1 MTDLGIV
8 LIFIKMQSPY
18 IKRRIKDMVASERPQ
33 ERLETLG
40 AEALS
45 NAELLAIILR
55 SGPRGIDILSLCN
68 TILQKAGSLD
78 KLLHW
83 TRQDFTRTH
92 GIGDVKAAQM
102 VTIMELTKRLIRAW
116 DEATITEAFDSPE
129 RVAQYFRTRV
139 AGLDVEKFW
148 VLCLDRKNRLICDQA
163 VTSGTATCS
172 LVHPREVFREAIKC
186 NATAI
191 IAAHNHPSGD
201 PTPSK
206 ADIQVTRQLRQAA
219 QTLQI
224 DLLDHIILGRRE
236 IDPMQLGYYSFDDAG
251 LI

>member
-1 MTDLGIV
+1 MERDYP
-8 LIFIKMQSPY
+8 Q
-18 IKRRIKDMVASERPQ
+18 RRIKDMIASERPQ
-33 ERLETLG
+33 ERLESLG
-40 AEALS
+40 ADALS
-45 NAELLAIILR
+45 DAELLAILLR
-55 SGPRGIDILSLCN
+55 SGPKGIDILSLCG
-68 TILQKAGSLD
+68 TILDKAGSLD

-83 TRQDFTRTH
+83 TRQDFLKIR
-92 GIGDVKAAQM
+92 GIGGVKAAQLL
-102 VTIMELTKRLIRAW
+102 TIMELTKRLIRAW
-116 DEATITEAFDSPE
+116 DEATINEAFDSPE
-129 RVAQYFRTRV
+129 RVAQFFRTRI

-148 VLCLDRKNRLICDQA
+148 VLCLDRKNRLISDLA
-163 VTSGTATCS
+163 VTSGTATSS

-206 ADIQVTRQLRQAA
+206 ADIQITRQLRQAA

-224 DLLDHIILGRRE
+224 DFLDHIILGRRE
-236 IDPMQLGYYSFDDAG
+236 IDPMQVGYYSFDDAG

>member
-1 MTDLGIV
+1 
-8 LIFIKMQSPY
+8 
-18 IKRRIKDMVASERPQ
+18 MVASERPQ
-33 ERLETLG
+33 ERLVSLG
-40 AEALS
+40 ADSLS
-45 NAELLAIILR
+45 NAELLAILLR
-55 SGPRGIDILSLCN
+55 SGPPGIDILSLCRS
-68 TILQKAGSLD
+68 ILDNAGSLD

-83 TRQDFTRTH
+83 TRQDFLVIR
-92 GIGDVKAAQM
+92 GIGEVKAAQLI
-102 VTIMELTKRLIRAW
+102 TIMELTKRLIRTW
-116 DEATITEAFDSPE
+116 DEATINEAFDSPE
-129 RVAQYFRTRV
+129 RVAQFFRTRV

-148 VLCLDRKNRLICDQA
+148 VLCLDRKNRLISDQA
-163 VTSGTATCS
+163 VTSGTATSS

-206 ADIQVTRQLRQAA
+206 ADIQITRQLRQAA

-224 DLLDHIILGRRE
+224 DFLDHVILGRRE
-236 IDPMQLGYYSFDDAG
+236 TDPMQLGYYSFDDAG